1 MKWKEAIIRVLEE
14 EGVPMHYKDI
24 LEEIDN
30 KGYKIDYNGKTT
42 KNSVNS
48 ILSRNKSLFNS
59 VGNGFYELVGTSV
72 TAAHH
77 SSTAGLTPGRTV
89 PVVVRPSTAY
99 APGDPNYKTVS
110 YFITSEVPSD
120 KEKELLELIVN
131 FRLPLETDE
140 VCFADIVDN
149 LEVEF
154 SDKKKPRPKSK
165 DIDKTHLQK
174 KLDKLRKQ
182 IAKIENK
189 AQSNPNLLEDP
200 LFNRMRSAAKEA
212 KQLLQKDSGEN
223 VEFDEITL
231 LGEFVP
237 GDSPKVVI
245 YYKNIEHISSQ
256 RWDVMAGV
264 FIHEM
269 FHAWDYFRA
278 GKMSSSVMAI
288 DEPMVEFETLYFL
301 KELETYTRSQSH
313 PLKDNVSSVSE
324 EMKDMVQEKQ
334 QSIGDVAAYG
344 FGYYL
349 FEKLND
355 YESRYWIEGYYKK
368 SASIDG
374 SDESVKKAVNALI
387 PIYPFKSDA
396 KVMNWFK
403 EIIF

>member
-1 MKWKEAIIRVLEE
+1 MY
-14 EGVPMHYKDI
+14 YKNI
-24 LEEIDN
+24 LNEIDN
-30 KGYKIDYNGKTT
+30 KRYKTDYNGNTPER
-42 KNSVNS
+42 SVNS
-48 ILSRNKSLFNS
+48 ILSSNKNQFER
-59 VGNGFYELVGTSV
+59 VGRGVYKLVGTLV
-72 TAAHH
+72 AN
-77 SSTAGLTPGRTV
+77 TV
-89 PVVVRPSTAY
+89 STAY
-99 APGDPNYKTVS
+99 AHGDPNYKNAS
-110 YFITSEVPSD
+110 DFIKSTVPSD
-120 KEKELLELIVN
+120 EEKELLELIVN
-131 FRLPLETDE
+131 FRLPLVTDE
-140 VCFADIVDN
+140 VCFADIVDD

-154 SDKKKPRPKSK
+154 SNEEKKRPQSI
-165 DIDKTHLQK
+165 DIDRDHLQK

-200 LFNRMRSAAKEA
+200 LLNRMRSVAKEA
-212 KQLLQKDSGEN
+212 EQLLRKDSGEN

-231 LGEFVP
+231 LGEFVH
-237 GDSPKVVI
+237 GDKLKVVI
-245 YYKNIEHISSQ
+245 YYKNIQDNYGEK
-256 RWDVMAGV
+256 WEDVMAGV

-269 FHAWDYFRA
+269 FHAWNYFRA
-278 GKMSSSVMAI
+278 GKNPRSVMAI

-355 YESRYWIEGYYKK
+355 YESRHWIEIYSKK

-374 SDESVKKAVNALI
+374 SDEPVEEAVKALI

>member
-1 MKWKEAIIRVLEE
+1 MEWKEAIIRVLED
-14 EGVPMHYKDI
+14 EGWPMYYKNI
-24 LEEIDN
+24 LKEIDN
-30 KGYKIDYNGKTT
+30 KRYKTDYNGNTPE
-42 KNSVNS
+42 NSVNS
-48 ILSRNKSLFNS
+48 ILSRNINQFER
-59 VGNGFYELVGTSV
+59 VGKGVYKLVGTLV
-72 TAAHH
+72 ANTA
-77 SSTAGLTPGRTV
+77 
-89 PVVVRPSTAY
+89 STAY
-99 APGDPNYKTVS
+99 AHGNPNYKNAS

-120 KEKELLELIVN
+120 DEKELLELIVN
-131 FRLPLETDE
+131 FRLPLVKDE

-154 SDKKKPRPKSK
+154 SDEKKKRPQSK

-200 LFNRMRSAAKEA
+200 LFNRMQSAAKEA
-212 KQLLQKDSGEN
+212 EQLLQKASGNKVKFE
-223 VEFDEITL
+223 VPI

-237 GDSPKVVI
+237 GDNKVVI
-245 YYKNIEHISSQ
+245 YYKNIECISTR

-269 FHAWDYFRA
+269 FHAWNYFRA
-278 GKMSSSVMAI
+278 GENPSSVMAI

-301 KELETYTRSQSH
+301 KKLKAFTDLQSH
-313 PLKDNVSSVSE
+313 PLMDNVSSVSE

-355 YESRYWIEGYYKK
+355 YESRHWIEAYFKK

-374 SDESVKKAVNALI
+374 SDEPVKKAVNALI